1 LVHRKL
7 SSCDYVVIVYHD
19 QRMPTLR
26 ELLKDYLPITLDL
39 VKTTSLVVI
48 AASGIHF
55 GYHFH
60 EIIHEGLIW
69 RDPPVSADHA
79 GHHH

>member
-1 LVHRKL
+1 M
-7 SSCDYVVIVYHD
+7 VVCHE
-19 QRMPTLR
+19 QRLPTPR

-39 VKTTSLVVI
+39 VKTMSLVVI

-60 EIIHEGLIW
+60 EIIHDGLIW
-69 RDPPVSADHA
+69 RDPPASAEHG